1 MGFGRQHGGQGRTV
15 RTDPGYVSAR
25 PEQESV
31 SLALGLAL
39 TVLVVTAV
47 VDLVS
52 AALTGWALTM
62 DPSGFAAAP
71 AELDVSPAATS
82 MVATALEIGFWS
94 DLAVVLSVLA
104 GAVAVIRWQTRA
116 LRNLWSLGVER
127 PRRSVRWAG
136 LVWFVPGWGLFAP
149 KQTFDELWRSGD
161 RGLRLPPRGRGS
173 TARLPG
179 ILAGWWTL
187 WVGANLVDGVLA
199 CAVGASPRTGQVL
212 VQQLVSVLVSGA
224 LIGAGVL
231 LRRVVDGITGRQ
243 DARHAA
249 LVVPSST
256 R

>member
-1 MGFGRQHGGQGRTV
+1 MGFGRRHGGQRRTV

-39 TVLVVTAV
+39 TVLMVTVV

-62 DPSGFAAAP
+62 DPSGLAAAP
-71 AELDVSPAATS
+71 AELDVSPAVTS
-82 MVATALEIGFWS
+82 MVATALEVGLWS
-94 DLAVVLSVLA
+94 DLAVVLSILA

-116 LRNLWSLGVER
+116 LGNLPSLAVD
-127 PRRSVRWAG
+127 PSRRSVWWAG

-161 RGLRLPPRGRGS
+161 RGLRPPPRGRVS
-173 TARLPG
+173 AARLPG
-179 ILAGWWTL
+179 VLAGWWAL

-199 CAVGASPRTGQVL
+199 CAFGASPRTGQVL
-212 VQQLVSVLVSGA
+212 VQQLVSVLVSAA

-231 LRRVVDGITGRQ
+231 LRRVVDDITGRQ

-249 LVVPSST
+249 LVLPSPT